1 MECFSSSVSKKTA
14 LLADIARAAVGVV
27 GVASVYAEEVGAGV
41 GVGAVFVV
49 SIDGEVVGAGGEFGF
64 DPFVAACEAGV
75 GVGGG
80 E

>member
-1 MECFSSSVSKKTA
+1 M
-14 LLADIARAAVGVV
+14 
-27 GVASVYAEEVGAGV
+27 YAEEVGASV
-41 GVGAVFVV
+41 RVGAVFVV